1 MKQAIVRLAV
11 LFVLFVNQA
20 LVMFG
25 WNPLPFSEE
34 EIYAGLSA
42 LATAIQA
49 VYVWYRNNNVTK
61 EAEEAQKVLDELKER
76 KKAE

>member
-42 LATAIQA
+42 LATAVQA
-49 VYVWYRNNNVTK
+49 VYVWYRNNNVSK
-61 EAEEAQKVLDELKER
+61 EAEEAQKVLDELKEQ

>member
-61 EAEEAQKVLDELKER
+61 EAEEAQKVLDAKKQR
-76 KKAE
+76 KKAK

>member
-42 LATAIQA
+42 LATAVQA

-61 EAEEAQKVLDELKER
+61 EAEEAQKVLDAKKQR
-76 KKAE
+76 KKAK

>member
-1 MKQAIVRLAV
+1 MKQAVVRLAV

>member
-61 EAEEAQKVLDELKER
+61 EAEEAQKVLDGLKER